1 LRWDASSIA
10 LLTCERQTA
19 GERARKERRKTEGVY
34 EQEKGEEEQSERARE
49 ERRVTEASA
58 S

>member
-1 LRWDASSIA
+1 